1 MESARV
7 ENDFGGVLPPLVFDS
22 LDMILDT
29 ASRVIGVGLRCDIG
43 VTLKKLPCTAQSR
56 SDKKLQAQA
65 NVQGYRARETV
76 RAPASQKTE
85 VP

>member
-43 VTLKKLPCTAQSR
+43 VTLKKIALH
-56 SDKKLQAQA
+56 
-65 NVQGYRARETV
+65 RAEQIR
-76 RAPASQKTE
+76 
-85 VP
+85 

>member
-43 VTLKKLPCTAQSR
+43 VTLKKIALHRAEQIRSFKPRPMCRGTA
-56 SDKKLQAQA
+56 
-65 NVQGYRARETV
+65 
-76 RAPASQKTE
+76 P
-85 VP
+85 